1 LPHNS
6 ITNPVITLTHKSSG
20 LDGGPAGGPD
30 GGPDGGP
37 AGGPDGG
44 PEGGPDGGPEGGPA
58 GGPDGGPEGG
68 PAGGPDGGPEGGPD
82 GGPDGGDGA
91 ADAGAEG
98 TAGGPVGAGVEGTGG
113 GPVGA
118 GESIGAISV
127 SAGTSVDD
135 ASDTKSTGAFV
146 TASATTSSFCQDGVL
161 TSFDGWLRD
170 AVSGSEREVS
180 GLDFSQG
187 GVRGASSSSSISA
200 AAPTF
205 IFVAPPS
212 AFSPWYVVRTTE
224 LESIISFSSVF
235 PNSLRCSVN
244 APTNKLLPIALFN
257 LRPFSS

>member
-44 PEGGPDGGPEGGPA
+44 PAGGPDGGPA
-58 GGPDGGPEGG
+58 GGPDGGPAGGPDGG
-68 PAGGPDGGPEGGPD
+68 PAGGPDGGPAGGPD
-82 GGPDGGDGA
+82 GGGDGESDGGAAGGPEGAGDEGTDGGPVG
-91 ADAGAEG
+91 AGDEG
-98 TAGGPVGAGVEGTGG
+98 TAGGPVGAGDEGTDG
-113 GPVGA
+113 GPEGA
-118 GESIGAISV
+118 LESNAGTISV
-127 SAGTSVDD
+127 SAATSVDA
-135 ASDTKSTGAFV
+135 ASDSRSTGAV
-146 TASATTSSFCQDGVL
+146 VVGSATTSSFSHGGVL
-161 TSFDGWLRD
+161 TSFVDWAKG
-170 AVSGSEREVS
+170 AESGSVRAVP

-212 AFSPWYVVRTTE
+212 AFSP
-224 LESIISFSSVF
+224 
-235 PNSLRCSVN
+235 
-244 APTNKLLPIALFN
+244 
-257 LRPFSS
+257 